1 MLSKGDLIDWD
12 EIERDLSA
20 YMRRT
25 HGTAANEQ
33 AFWHSQGGFECFF
46 TLIDGKMYKNS
57 YFDTPVTLVELR
69 ERDLPDKRVKINWDS
84 IHADWSDFWRHRG
97 FAQDQLEGYEEF
109 WKRLGGINRYF
120 DTDDNGVRTCR
131 EYLLDIPK
139 HTSAERIKDLY
150 NTASRYASEYLD
162 NRTKINW
169 EALYLEFSA
178 HMSQRPKDMGHALWV
193 IQFWD
198 DRGGSKRYFDKGP
211 FGETIRRECLL
222 DLPDKRIKIDWDE
235 LTRLWN
241 EHWRTPPTRTAE
253 VEEHRDTFWMKHGG
267 FEAYFDN
274 GPFGVPTRREY
285 MREADEPGMYEAPPK
300 THYWDGPENV
310 IAD

>member
-1 MLSKGDLIDWD
+1 M
-12 EIERDLSA
+12 
-20 YMRRT
+20 
-25 HGTAANEQ
+25 
-33 AFWHSQGGFECFF
+33 
-46 TLIDGKMYKNS
+46 
-57 YFDTPVTLVELR
+57 V
-69 ERDLPDKRVKINWDS
+69 DKVKIDWDS

-131 EYLLDIPK
+131 EYLLDVP
-139 HTSAERIKDLY
+139 T
-150 NTASRYASEYLD
+150 YAGKPLSGEDIGKLWD
-162 NRTKINW
+162 MSGGRPAWKSTKPITNWTKINW
-169 EALYLEFSA
+169 EALYVEFSA
-178 HMSQRPKDMGHALWV
+178 HMSQRPKDMGHSLWV

-211 FGETIRRECLL
+211 FGETIRREYLL

-235 LTRLWN
+235 LTKLWN

-285 MREADEPGMYEAPPK
+285 MREADELGMYEAPPK